1 MEKKSKKKIII
12 LSIIAVILIGG
23 ITTGY
28 IAINKMFSIFSD
40 SFYQV
45 SVPGQEDEVPPGES
59 EPPKADTGG
68 EGSSEETTGEQTGT
82 SQPTNPPTTATNK
95 PKATLPIEGKDI
107 SAETSKE
114 LMDEVSF
121 SDKLSV
127 IGILNENLSA
137 SEYREMV
144 GMLSGGITSNE
155 IKRAKEIL
163 KESLSKEDKK
173 KIKAYYKKY
182 EDLLE

>member
-12 LSIIAVILIGG
+12 LSVIAVILIGG
-23 ITTGY
+23 ITAGY

-45 SVPGQEDEVPPGES
+45 SVPEDDDVPQDATAPPEVDADNEGKGE
-59 EPPKADTGG
+59 EIA
-68 EGSSEETTGEQTGT
+68 GEQTGT
-82 SQPTNPPTTATNK
+82 NPSAKPPTTATNK

-144 GMLSGGITSNE
+144 GMLSGGITADE

-163 KESLSKEDKK
+163 KESLPKEDKK